1 MFRINEGRK
10 KNEFAGKNIAY
21 RYNIKCYVDFEQ
33 KRYWLG

>member
-21 RYNIKCYVDFEQ
+21 RYNKCYVDFKQ